1 MPVRHYLNN
10 RVHGGEA
17 DMCPATENKMKIY
30 HNILEFKPVRN
41 AVVTIGTFDG
51 VHRGHQVILK
61 DMVRKAHEIGGET
74 VVVTFYP
81 HPRQVL
87 CIGDNSLRLI
97 STQEEKIKQMDALGI
112 DNLIVIK
119 FTKEFSTLSS
129 EDFIRNYIVE
139 KIRPAMLVIGY
150 DHHFG
155 NNRLGDFEMLNG
167 LGAENNFKVERVP
180 VQDVDNVVV
189 SSTKIRN
196 ALQTGDIR
204 QANSLLGHQFSYT
217 GIVVH
222 GMGLGRQM
230 GYPTANLEV
239 ALEYR
244 LIEKPGVYATFVDFD
259 GKTLP
264 AMTYIGRRPTVN
276 DNRPATIES
285 HLIGFDGDLYGKQL
299 TLRFVDRV
307 RDEKRFDGLDEL
319 KRQINIDEQTIIN
332 ILNKLS

>member
-1 MPVRHYLNN
+1 
-10 RVHGGEA
+10 
-17 DMCPATENKMKIY
+17 MKIY

-51 VHRGHQVILK
+51 VHRGHQFILN
-61 DMVRKAHEIGGET
+61 DMVKKAREMGGET

-87 CIGDNSLRLI
+87 STGDNSLRLI

-139 KIRPAMLVIGY
+139 KIKPAALIIGY

-155 NNRLGDFEMLNG
+155 NNRLGDFEMLKE
-167 LGAENNFKVERVP
+167 LGEKNNFKVERIP

-196 ALQTGDIR
+196 ALQIGDIR
-204 QANSLLGHQFSYT
+204 QANSLLGHQFSNT
-217 GIVVH
+217 GVVVH

-259 GKTLP
+259 GKTMP
-264 AMTYIGRRPTVN
+264 AMTYIGRRPTMN

-307 RDEKRFDGLDEL
+307 RDEKKFNGLDEL

>member
-1 MPVRHYLNN
+1 
-10 RVHGGEA
+10 
-17 DMCPATENKMKIY
+17 MKIY

-51 VHRGHQVILK
+51 VHRGHQFILN
-61 DMVRKAHEIGGET
+61 DMVKKAREMGGET

-87 CIGDNSLRLI
+87 STGDNSLRLI

-139 KIRPAMLVIGY
+139 KIKPAMLIIGY

-155 NNRLGDFEMLNG
+155 NNRLGDFEMLNE
-167 LGAENNFKVERVP
+167 LGAENKFKVERVP

-196 ALQTGDIR
+196 ALQVGDIR

-259 GKTLP
+259 GNTLP

-307 RDEKRFDGLDEL
+307 RDEKRFNGLDEL

>member
-1 MPVRHYLNN
+1 
-10 RVHGGEA
+10 
-17 DMCPATENKMKIY
+17 MKIY

-41 AVVTIGTFDG
+41 AIVTIGTFDG

-61 DMVRKAHEIGGET
+61 DIVRKAHEIGGET

-196 ALQTGDIR
+196 ALQVGDIR

>member
-1 MPVRHYLNN
+1 
-10 RVHGGEA
+10 
-17 DMCPATENKMKIY
+17 MKIY

-51 VHRGHQVILK
+51 VHRGHQFILN
-61 DMVRKAHEIGGET
+61 DMVKKAREMGGET

-87 CIGDNSLRLI
+87 STGDNSLRLI

-139 KIRPAMLVIGY
+139 KIKPAALIIGY

-155 NNRLGDFEMLNG
+155 NNRLGDFEMLKE
-167 LGAENNFKVERVP
+167 LGEKNNFKVERIP

-196 ALQTGDIR
+196 ALQIGDIR
-204 QANSLLGHQFSYT
+204 QANSLLGHQFSNT
-217 GIVVH
+217 GVVVH

-259 GKTLP
+259 GKTMP
-264 AMTYIGRRPTVN
+264 AMTYIGHRPTMN

-307 RDEKRFDGLDEL
+307 RDEKKFNGLDEL

>member
-1 MPVRHYLNN
+1 
-10 RVHGGEA
+10 
-17 DMCPATENKMKIY
+17 MKIF

-74 VVVTFYP
+74 VVMTFCP

-196 ALQTGDIR
+196 ALQVGDIR

-307 RDEKRFDGLDEL
+307 RDERKFNGLDEL

>member
-1 MPVRHYLNN
+1 
-10 RVHGGEA
+10 
-17 DMCPATENKMKIY
+17 MKIF
-30 HNILEFKPVRN
+30 HNILEFKSVRN
-41 AVVTIGTFDG
+41 AIVTIGTFDG
-51 VHRGHQVILK
+51 VHRGHQVILN
-61 DMVRKAHEIGGET
+61 DMVRKAREMDGET
-74 VVVTFYP
+74 VVVTFCP

-87 CIGDNSLRLI
+87 NIGDNSLRLI

-129 EDFIRNYIVE
+129 EDFIKNYIVE
-139 KIRPAMLVIGY
+139 KIKPAMLIIGY

-155 NNRLGDFEMLNG
+155 NNRLGDFEMLNE

-196 ALQTGDIR
+196 ALQMGDIR

-259 GKTLP
+259 GMTLP

-276 DNRPATIES
+276 DDRPATIES

-307 RDEKRFDGLDEL
+307 RDEKRFNGLDEL

>member
-1 MPVRHYLNN
+1 
-10 RVHGGEA
+10 
-17 DMCPATENKMKIY
+17 MKIF

-155 NNRLGDFEMLNG
+155 NNRLGDFEMLKE
-167 LGAENNFKVERVP
+167 LGEKNNFKVERVP

-196 ALQTGDIR
+196 ALQVGDIR

-259 GKTLP
+259 GKTMP

-307 RDEKRFDGLDEL
+307 RDEKRFNGLDEL